1 MTQVIVALPS
11 PSLAL
16 PALIAAADDATRL
29 RFLEFFAVTIRNPHT
44 RRAYARAAGD
54 FFAWVAARG
63 VVSLAGV
70 QPLHVAAWIEAL
82 GREVSPPSVKQ
93 QLAGVRHLFDWL
105 VTGQVVPVNPAA
117 SVRGPA
123 HSVRRGKTP
132 VLDPQEARRLLDAI
146 DLTTPAGL
154 RDRALIGLMV
164 YSFAR
169 IGAALAM
176 RVEDVFV
183 QNRRLWVRLHEKG
196 GKRHEMPCHHNLE
209 EYLAAYLDGCDLRED
224 RKGPLF
230 RTIAR
235 RTKHLSDTP
244 LPQANAFAMVRRR
257 ATAAGIETAI
267 GNHSFRATGIT
278 AYLKNGGTLETAA
291 TMANHSST
299 RTTQLYDR
307 RPDDVTLDE
316 VERVLI

>member
-1 MTQVIVALPS
+1 MNQLAPLPS
-11 PSLAL
+11 PTLAL
-16 PALIAAADDATRL
+16 PALIASADETARR

-54 FFAWVAARG
+54 FLAWIAARG
-63 VVSLAGV
+63 VSSLAGV

-82 GREVSPPSVKQ
+82 GGELAAPSVKQ
-93 QLAGVRHLFDWL
+93 QLAAVRSLFDWL
-105 VTGQVVPVNPAA
+105 VTGQVMPVNPAA
-117 SVRGPA
+117 SVRGPS

-132 VLDPQEARRLLDAI
+132 VLVPDEARLLLDTI
-146 DLTTPAGL
+146 DIATHAGL

-176 RVEDVFV
+176 SVEDAYV

-209 EYLAAYLDGCDLRED
+209 EYLLAYIDGCDLRED

-230 RTIAR
+230 RTIGR
-235 RTKHLSDTP
+235 KTKRLTATP

-257 ATAAGIETAI
+257 RGSRRRSAI
-267 GNHSFRATGIT
+267 TVSA
-278 AYLKNGGTLETAA
+278 
-291 TMANHSST
+291 
-299 RTTQLYDR
+299 
-307 RPDDVTLDE
+307 RPGSPP
-316 VERVLI
+316 I